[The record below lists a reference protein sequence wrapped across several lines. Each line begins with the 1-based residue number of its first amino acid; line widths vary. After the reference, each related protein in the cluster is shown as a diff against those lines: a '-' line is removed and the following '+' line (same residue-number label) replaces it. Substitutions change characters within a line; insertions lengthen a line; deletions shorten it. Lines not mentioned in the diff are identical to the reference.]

1 MNRLLKISLAACVA
15 VAGAFAA
22 VIFGPVLAMV
32 VLGSYASLVI
42 GMTSDSAFEDEF
54 MEIPEVGIFAA
65 EYPGYSTS
73 HTGDF
78 LGWKV
83 IMYRSDGVPTAA
95 LHVQKNVLHQGVR
108 ISAGCDYGTGTFAFD
123 VPQEVVA
130 DYIRDRA
137 CGMT

>member
-1 MNRLLKISLAACVA
+1 
-15 VAGAFAA
+15 
-22 VIFGPVLAMV
+22 
-32 VLGSYASLVI
+32 
-42 GMTSDSAFEDEF
+42 

-83 IMYRSDGVPTAA
+83 IMYWSDGDPAAA

-123 VPQEVVA
+123 VPQEAVA